1 MGAPKCKICNK
12 SHWGFCN
19 PKDLPDIEEPEKD
32 WYELADKNGT
42 QSKPQDMEKVEDRAA
57 PTEKPDTSDG
67 PVYDKGAKDRVRRW
81 RDNNR
86 EAYNE
91 RQREYMRAYRKRKA
105 G

>member
-1 MGAPKCKICNK
+1 MIDLLPYN
-12 SHWGFCN
+12 GF
-19 PKDLPDIEEPEKD
+19 
-32 WYELADKNGT
+32 
-42 QSKPQDMEKVEDRAA
+42 
-57 PTEKPDTSDG
+57 TSGDSG